1 MFLIAYFIDD
11 VAVGIYSIAV
21 LLVERVWLVSQSVST
36 VLFARVANLNTDLER
51 NRFTSLAARNTFFIT
66 FLGGLFLAIFSHWII
81 VILFGDEYVNSI
93 IPFLYMIPGVVIFSL
108 GKVLAN
114 DFTGRGYPE
123 INTYIAFVVA
133 LTNFGLNIWLI
144 PTYGI
149 KGAALATSTSYIL
162 DSTIKSIVFSIKNK
176 VSILDIVII
185 KMSDFQLYKTEFL
198 KLYKSIKR

>member
-1 MFLIAYFIDD
+1 
-11 VAVGIYSIAV
+11 
-21 LLVERVWLVSQSVST
+21 
-36 VLFARVANLNTDLER
+36 
-51 NRFTSLAARNTFFIT
+51 
-66 FLGGLFLAIFSHWII
+66 
-81 VILFGDEYVNSI
+81 
-93 IPFLYMIPGVVIFSL
+93 
-108 GKVLAN
+108 
-114 DFTGRGYPE
+114 
-123 INTYIAFVVA
+123 VA

>member
-1 MFLIAYFIDD
+1 
-11 VAVGIYSIAV
+11 
-21 LLVERVWLVSQSVST
+21 
-36 VLFARVANLNTDLER
+36 
-51 NRFTSLAARNTFFIT
+51 
-66 FLGGLFLAIFSHWII
+66 
-81 VILFGDEYVNSI
+81 
-93 IPFLYMIPGVVIFSL
+93 MIPGVVIFSL